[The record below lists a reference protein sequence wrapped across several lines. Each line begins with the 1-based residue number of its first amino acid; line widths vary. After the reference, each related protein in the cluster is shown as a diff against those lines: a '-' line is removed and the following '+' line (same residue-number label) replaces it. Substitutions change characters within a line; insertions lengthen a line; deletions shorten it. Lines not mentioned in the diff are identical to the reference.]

1 MHQNLETTEKIWKAV
16 RRPSD
21 MVRDLSHCESA
32 NAERLQNDYAR
43 QIRELQA
50 REKPGKTAGRVFVKG
65 M

>member
-21 MVRDLSHCESA
+21 MVSDLNHCDSA
-32 NAERLQNDYAR
+32 NAKRLQNDYAR

-50 REKPGKTAGRVFVKG
+50 REKPGQTAGRVFVKG